1 VCSAHSEHAC
11 VSSTGLADDSRQSRH
26 QLKRMV
32 EVRAL
37 DRALGTLRQQVLFLV
52 LHLVRP
58 VRACDAH
65 THRASHRAAYSGV
78 RGAWWA
84 GG

>member
-1 VCSAHSEHAC
+1 LTHLDHAS
-11 VSSTGLADDSRQSRH
+11 VSSTGLLDDSRKSRH
-26 QLKRMV
+26 QLKQMG
-32 EVRAL
+32 EVSVL
-37 DRALGTLRQQVLFLV
+37 DRALGTLREKVFFLV

-58 VRACDAH
+58 VRTTH

-78 RGAWWA
+78 RGAWRA

>member
-1 VCSAHSEHAC
+1 
-11 VSSTGLADDSRQSRH
+11 
-26 QLKRMV
+26 MV

-37 DRALGTLRQQVLFLV
+37 DGALGTLRQQVLFLV

-78 RGAWWA
+78 RGAWRA